1 NGEKHPPVLEL
12 MKSAGKKTGMVT
24 TARITHATPAGFS
37 ANVVHRDME
46 DKIAEQYLEREYDV
60 LMGGGSRHFA
70 IDKREDGKDLH
81 KAFSEDN
88 YTVVHNKQDMANAPN
103 NKRLLG
109 TFSEAHMPFVI
120 DRTAS
125 EELSTTIPNLAE
137 MAETALERLAGHS
150 GGFILQVEGGRID

>member
-1 NGEKHPPVLEL
+1 
-12 MKSAGKKTGMVT
+12 
-24 TARITHATPAGFS
+24 S

-70 IDKREDGKDLH
+70 PDKREDGKDLH

-103 NKRLLG
+103 NKRLLS
-109 TFSEAHMPFVI
+109 TFSESHMPFLT
-120 DRTAS
+120 DQTES
-125 EELSTTIPNLAE
+125 EELSTTIPNLALMHE
-137 MAETALERLAGHS
+137 KVLERIAGHS
-150 GGFILQVEGGRID
+150 RGFI